1 MEIAEWNSWFG
12 KAKKNSVLVESYI
25 SLEAKD
31 LNNNIK
37 ASNSLTETI
46 DFIPVWQKVNLLK
59 SFIEHL
65 CLIDDFLYKRCIA
78 LWGYFDNASNSFDL
92 KKFSHFKKL
101 LTFTRAIS
109 KPIICKLSTEC
120 KGKLFIL

>member
-37 ASNSLTETI
+37 ASNSLNETI

-65 CLIDDFLYKRCIA
+65 CPIDDFLYKRCNT
-78 LWGYFDNASNSFDL
+78 LWKYFDNASNSFDL
-92 KKFSHFKKL
+92 KKFLHYQRLVK
-101 LTFTRAIS
+101 FTSTISQAIIS
-109 KPIICKLSTEC
+109 KLSTEC
-120 KGKLFIL
+120 KGKLFIF